1 MSNININQFA
11 QTPVRGQLDLQ
22 IAKSGVL
29 SGEISVNEAGSIEA
43 GDPVKLDPA
52 ATGAVPQ
59 FLAAG
64 PTDDAIG
71 YLVYDV
77 KRTTLVARDAAQVSY
92 FGGPV
97 MFMEAETALNP
108 GVQVE
113 QNANGKV
120 QVLNTGKLRG
130 LTLDPV
136 AIGGLFRVIILNSLS
151 FVDS

>member
-1 MSNININQFA
+1 MTLININQFE
-11 QTPVRGQLDLQ
+11 QTPVRGQLDLR
-22 IAKSGVL
+22 IATSGVI
-29 SGEISVNEAGSIEA
+29 SGEVSVNEAGSILA
-43 GDPVKLDPA
+43 GDPVKFDPA
-52 ATGAVPQ
+52 TTGAIPQ

-64 PTDDAIG
+64 PTDNAIG

-77 KRTTLVARDAAQVSY
+77 KKATLVARDAMQVSY

-97 MFMEAETALNP
+97 MFMEAETALVP

-151 FVDS
+151 FV